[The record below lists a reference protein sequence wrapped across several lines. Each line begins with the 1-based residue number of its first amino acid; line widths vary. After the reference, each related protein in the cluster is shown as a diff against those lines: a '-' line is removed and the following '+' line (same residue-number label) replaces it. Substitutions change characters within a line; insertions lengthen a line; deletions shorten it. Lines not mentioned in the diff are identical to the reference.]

1 MAVVLGTE
9 DWMGPYE
16 LLWTVE
22 EYYPEAPATDQLEAS
37 IDALSRLAR
46 FGLVELCRVVEKR
59 GPMPD
64 EPTLSR
70 NEIDSAVADPLVW
83 DGNLP
88 LGNSVWFATTELGRR
103 ALKEGKFRDE
113 GF

>member
-1 MAVVLGTE
+1 
-9 DWMGPYE
+9 
-16 LLWTVE
+16 
-22 EYYPEAPATDQLEAS
+22 
-37 IDALSRLAR
+37 
-46 FGLVELCRVVEKR
+46 
-59 GPMPD
+59 MPD